1 MARFDTNSKG
11 IEPGTYLFR
20 IAAYPQPIK
29 AGEFDK
35 FQFEFQMEGQ
45 ERPIKTSFFPNQM
58 KGLLIA
64 LGFKEV
70 EPGIFDG
77 DIQDAYGKYVS
88 ADLYSEE
95 YTKKDGTKGMARKLR
110 NFTMPSEEVQS
121 NNPDGAQSPKDIVWE
136 E

>member
-1 MARFDTNSKG
+1 MKIDTNIKG

-20 IAAYPQPIK
+20 IASYPQQIK

-35 FQFEFQMEGQ
+35 FQFEFQMNDQ
-45 ERPIKTSFFPNQM
+45 DRPIKLSFFPNQM
-58 KGLLIA
+58 KDLLSA

-70 EPGIFDG
+70 EPGVFDG
-77 DIQDAYGKYVS
+77 DITEAYGCYVN

-95 YTKKDGTKGMARKLR
+95 YTKKDGSKGMARKLR
-110 NFTMPSEEVQS
+110 NFRKAEQKVDPDVSEL
-121 NNPDGAQSPKDIVWE
+121 KDLAWE